1 MNGRPGRGMH
11 VHIILYY
18 FGVFLKIENVQTY
31 IKVEKI
37 VSPSFNSYKPMSSVF
52 SFFFLPTSLTKPYL
66 IILK

>member
-1 MNGRPGRGMH
+1 MPPTSAPTPVPGDRQVNGRPGRGMH

-37 VSPSFNSYKPMSSVF
+37 V
-52 SFFFLPTSLTKPYL
+52 
-66 IILK
+66 